1 MRSLWHSIMRGSL
14 YGLATLAVTL
24 SMGIAADYGIGPVQA
39 VASTLLDATSASA
52 PTPVQSLPAKDTS
65 TQAAPPL
72 IANQAL
78 TPFGPAIVGS
88 DPGAGRVRLPGHV
101 LDALAAAAP
110 EISESPNEAALKDS
124 MTLTLVFKRDH
135 AAQFERYMRAVYDPH
150 SKRYQHFLTP
160 TQIADRFG
168 PSRHAYEQAVG
179 YLRGQGFTLVE
190 RSKNRETLTV
200 SATRA
205 QVQQTF
211 ALDIRNYKIGD
222 TAFFANTED
231 PALPKGIA
239 SHVLSI
245 SGLANYGQPRNSGMF
260 VAAACVALIGWMY
273 IGLTFGTAGAGSFV
287 LYYLIASAAG
297 GAGIGG
303 LCAGLGYLANQG
315 YLWAFPPTTPPPVT
329 PPPPVNNS
337 NCGAAG
343 AWGSY
348 SGCNGQLNQQP
359 QQQQIERPLHAGS
372 HEAAFSSPRPAP
384 SVASATGA
392 GQTIGLLEF
401 DGFNPQDVKDF
412 LTLVHAPSET
422 FANLSEV
429 PVNGGVNT
437 PGSNQDEVLLDID
450 TAMTIAHDAKIVVY
464 DAPFNGQATSY
475 SALFNAMI
483 NHGVTIISN
492 SWASCEDQV
501 SAADAA
507 GIDAVLQTAA
517 ASGISVFN
525 GTGDHGD
532 ACLDGAQSTVSVPAD
547 SPNATAVGGSS
558 LTMGAGFSYGSETWW
573 NGAASVPQTGQG
585 GFGVSKFFARPSYQ
599 AGLNASAM
607 RSLPDVVINAD
618 PNSGMVICQA
628 SAGGCPTGLLYG
640 GTSMSAPAWA
650 AYAAVIN
657 QSQGKNLGAYNPRL
671 YPLSNTAA
679 FHNAASMSSDF
690 SHVGLGSPNIGKI
703 DLALS
708 GQSVGLPDQS
718 QSGAVALGP
727 TSSILAGVGSIA
739 ADGTSTGG
747 LLVYLHDAAGHAVDG
762 KAVTITASGGGAT
775 FSPSSAV
782 TTDSNGTAVF
792 TITDQTP
799 ETVTY
804 TVRDVTDG
812 IQLSQTAAIQF
823 SVPPAA
829 SAGISANPS
838 SVPAD
843 GQTAATIVVTLKD
856 SLNRPAPG
864 KTISVS
870 DSGAHAVISGPTPAV
885 TDANGQI
892 QFSATDQVNET
903 VTFTAVDVSDNNLTV
918 PGSGTVT
925 YSGSINTA
933 CGVGV
938 APTPGTGYTLSSYSS
953 GFPAAPLL
961 FYGNANLHCPGA
973 NNPAFTSAGTVL
985 ISDFLNG
992 GVYQVDLSGGVVST
1006 TNLISTLT
1014 PALGGLVYG
1023 KDGSVYASLGGEAG
1037 EIIQVDPTNGS
1048 QLRVLASGLT
1058 CPAGLAVDPLS
1069 GDLFFDDQCTGGG
1082 SDNASIY
1089 RIIDPANT
1097 DASKPTSVVVYATLP
1112 TTPNGGMAFAP
1123 NGTLYAVSGYYVS
1136 QTAQVEQISATNSA
1150 TIAVTPVTGVT
1161 SDYAVAIGATNPDG
1175 SAQSL
1180 IAEPSGNL
1188 SEIPISSP
1196 GAAVVLATGSPGV
1209 GVTGPDGCLYSAHYD
1224 TVYRLANSTGDCTFA
1239 PTSPAPALNL
1249 SPAAVTPNPAQG
1261 STQTLTA
1268 KLHNV
1273 SGLAGVPVFFA
1284 VKGAN
1289 AQIKMVDTDADGNA
1303 VLKYTAILAGNDTI
1317 TASTIANSTALTSN
1331 TVKLTWTA
1339 GKHVTF
1345 LSLNSGPQ
1353 EGAINHAVNVVA
1365 SLSDV
1370 SVSPATAIS
1379 GQTVILSL
1387 SGASCSATTSSSGSA
1402 TCALTP
1408 SEQGTGTLTASFA
1421 GNSQW
1426 VAATTSVG
1434 FNVIGPPASAPTVAI
1449 SVNPKTVAAG
1459 ANATLTWSST
1469 NATACAAS
1477 GSWGGTEATSGTQN
1491 VTPAANGTFTY
1502 MLTCTGAGGS
1512 SAASAVLS
1520 ASLAAVTV
1528 TARSGGGVFSGWL
1541 SLLLGLLVLLRLG
1554 AVMHVR
1560 ASIPA
1565 MRGIDGVGAGPRA
1578 SDGLFRTMRV
1588 GAVLVLVLV
1597 LASTVPAH
1605 ADQSTAVDSA
1615 SASNQPAAWVDPLY
1629 IGVRVGG
1636 MPAHLDSSR
1645 IDQGLAALGYGS
1657 VNSSTSTSATGG
1669 TAYIGYE
1676 FNPVAGVEFGYTHR
1690 SSTVTM
1696 LNGTVAST
1704 ANLVPLLQDTAEL
1717 IRGYGNI
1724 YSLSYRGRFALAPKI
1739 SVDPRLGAFFWDT
1752 KVTAE
1757 SGSSGVDITHQG
1769 GGVTAGV
1776 SLAYRVWRGLE
1787 LGLGVDYFRGS
1798 PHNIATLYGGSLEWR
1813 FGD

>member
-1 MRSLWHSIMRGSL
+1 MRSLWHSVTRGL
-14 YGLATLAVTL
+14 LHGLAGLAVAL
-24 SMGIAADYGIGPVQA
+24 AVGIAADYGIGPVQA
-39 VASTLLDATSASA
+39 EASTVQNATAAPALASA
-52 PTPVQSLPAKDTS
+52 PAPAQSLPTSDTMPQS
-65 TQAAPPL
+65 TPVPVSAQVLAASG
-72 IANQAL
+72 A
-78 TPFGPAIVGS
+78 AIVGE
-88 DPGAGRVRLPGHV
+88 DPGAARVRLPGHV
-101 LDALAAAAP
+101 LDALAAAVPA
-110 EISESPNEAALKDS
+110 ISESSNEAALKDS
-124 MTLTLVFKRDH
+124 MTLTLVFKRDR
-135 AAQFERYMRAVYDPH
+135 AAQFDRYMRDVYDPN
-150 SKRYQHFLTP
+150 SKRYQRFLTP

-168 PSRHAYEQAVG
+168 PSRRVYEQALG

-190 RSKNRETLTV
+190 RSKNRMTLTV
-200 SATRA
+200 RATRA
-205 QVQQTF
+205 QVQQTL

-222 TAFFANTED
+222 AVFFANTAD

-239 SHVLSI
+239 SHVLAI
-245 SGLANYGQPRNSGMF
+245 SGLANYGQPRNSAMF
-260 VAAACVALIGWMY
+260 VAAACVALIGSMY
-273 IGLTFGTAGAGSFV
+273 IGLTFGTGGFV
-287 LYYLIASAAG
+287 LAYAAAAAG
-297 GAGIGG
+297 GGAIIGAICGG
-303 LCAGLGYLANQG
+303 LGNLANQG
-315 YLWAFPPTTPPPVT
+315 YLWAFPPNPPPPVT
-329 PPPPVNNS
+329 PPVKNN
-337 NCGAAG
+337 NCGSAG

-348 SGCNGQLNQQP
+348 ANCNGQLNQQP
-359 QQQQIERPLHAGS
+359 QQQQVERSLHAGS
-372 HEAAFSSPRPAP
+372 RGAALSPPQPAP

-412 LTLVHAPSET
+412 LDLVGAPSTT

-429 PVNGGVNT
+429 PVNGGVTT
-437 PGSNQDEVLLDID
+437 PGPNQDEVLLDVD

-525 GTGDHGD
+525 GTGDHGG
-532 ACLDGAQSTVSVPAD
+532 ACLDGAQNTVSVPAD
-547 SPNATAVGGSS
+547 SPNATAVGGTS
-558 LTMGAGFSYGSETWW
+558 LTMAPGFTYGSETWW
-573 NGAASVPQTGQG
+573 DGATSVPQTGQG
-585 GFGVSKFFARPSYQ
+585 GFGVSKFFGRPGYQ
-599 AGLNASAM
+599 AGLNTSAM
-607 RSLPDVVINAD
+607 RSVPDVVINAD
-618 PNSGMVICQA
+618 PNSGMIICQA

-690 SHVGLGSPNIGKI
+690 AHVGLGSPNIDKI
-703 DLALS
+703 NLALS

-727 TSSILAGVGSIA
+727 TSSILSGVNSIA

-747 LLVYLHDAAGHAVDG
+747 VLVYLHDAAGHAVDG
-762 KAVTITASGGGAT
+762 KTVTITASGGGAT

-782 TTDSNGTAVF
+782 TTVSNGTAVF
-792 TITDQTP
+792 IVTDLTP

-812 IQLSQTAAIQF
+812 IQLTQTAAIQF

-829 SAGISANPS
+829 SGGISANPS

-843 GQTAATIVVTLKD
+843 GQTAATITVTLKD
-856 SLNRPAPG
+856 SLNRPTPG
-864 KTISVS
+864 KTVSIS
-870 DSGAHAVISGPTPAV
+870 DGGAHAVITGPTPAV

-903 VTFTAVDVSDNNLTV
+903 VTFTAVDVSDNNLAV
-918 PGSGTVT
+918 PGSGTVD
-925 YSGSINTA
+925 YSGSTNTA

-938 APTPGTGYTLSSYSS
+938 APTAGTGYTISSYSS

-973 NNPAFTSAGTVL
+973 NNPAFTSSGTVL

-992 GVYQVDLSGGVVST
+992 GIYQVGLSGGAVST

-1023 KDGSVYASLGGEAG
+1023 KDGSMYASLGGESG
-1037 EIIQVDPTNGS
+1037 EIIQVDPTNGT
-1048 QLRVLASGLT
+1048 QLRVVASALT

-1150 TIAVTPVTGVT
+1150 TVTVTPVTGVT
-1161 SDYAVAIGATNPDG
+1161 SDYAVAIGVTNPDG

-1180 IAEPSGNL
+1180 IVEPSGNL

-1224 TVYRLANSTGDCTFA
+1224 TVYRLANSTGNCTFA

-1249 SPAAVTPNPAQG
+1249 TPTAITPNPAQG

-1268 KLHNV
+1268 ELRNV
-1273 SGLAGVPVFFA
+1273 SPLSGVPVFFA

-1289 AQIKMVDTDADGNA
+1289 AQIKMVETDADGHA
-1303 VLKYTAILAGNDTI
+1303 VLQYTAIQAGSDTV
-1317 TASTIANSTALTSN
+1317 TASTTANSTALTSN
-1331 TVKLTWTA
+1331 TVRLTWTA

-1345 LSLNSGPQ
+1345 LSLNSSPE
-1353 EGAINHAVNVVA
+1353 EGMINHPTNLVA

-1370 SVSPATAIS
+1370 SASPAAAVS
-1379 GQTVILSL
+1379 GQTVTLSL
-1387 SGASCSATTSSSGSA
+1387 GGASCTATTGSSGIA

-1408 SEQGTGTLTASFA
+1408 SQPGTGTLTASFA
-1421 GNSQW
+1421 GNGQF

-1434 FNVIGPPASAPTVAI
+1434 FNVIGPSASAPTVAI
-1449 SVNPKTVAAG
+1449 SVNPNTVAAG
-1459 ANATLTWSST
+1459 ASATLTWSST
-1469 NATACAAS
+1469 NATACTAS
-1477 GSWGGTEATSGTQN
+1477 GAWSGSEAISGTQS

-1502 MLTCTGAGGS
+1502 TLTCTGAGGS
-1512 SAASAVLS
+1512 SVASAVLS
-1520 ASLAAVTV
+1520 ASLVAVTV
-1528 TARSGGGVFSGWL
+1528 TARSGGGAFSGWL
-1541 SLLLGLLVLLRLG
+1541 SLLLGLLVLVRLS
-1554 AVMHVR
+1554 AVMRVR
-1560 ASIPA
+1560 ALIPA
-1565 MRGIDGVGAGPRA
+1565 RRRIDRAGVRDQGH
-1578 SDGLFRTMRV
+1578 GLFGLMLV
-1588 GAVLVLVLV
+1588 GVVLV
-1597 LASTVPAH
+1597 LAGTGSAH
-1605 ADQSTAVDSA
+1605 AADPSTTDEPA
-1615 SASNQPAAWVDPLY
+1615 SANNQAATWVEPLY

-1636 MPAHLDSSR
+1636 MPGHVDSSSL
-1645 IDQGLAALGYGS
+1645 DQGLAALGYSG
-1657 VNSSTSTSATGG
+1657 VNSSTSTSTIGG
-1669 TAYIGYE
+1669 TVYIGYE
-1676 FNPVAGVEFGYTHR
+1676 LNPLAGIEFGYTHR
-1690 SSTVTM
+1690 SSTVTT
-1696 LNGTVAST
+1696 LSGTVAST
-1704 ANLVPLLQDTAEL
+1704 ANIVPLLQDTAEL
-1717 IRGYGNI
+1717 IRDYGNI
-1724 YSLSYRGRFALAPKI
+1724 FSLSLRGRFELAPGF

-1757 SGSSGVDITHQG
+1757 SGSSSVDITHQG

-1776 SLAYRVWRGLE
+1776 GLAYRVWRGSE

-1813 FGD
+1813 FGH

>member
-1 MRSLWHSIMRGSL
+1 MRSLWHSIIRGPL
-14 YGLATLAVTL
+14 YGFAGLAVTL
-24 SMGIAADYGIGPVQA
+24 AMGIAADYGIGPVQA
-39 VASTLLDATSASA
+39 EPSSLPGATSASA
-52 PTPVQSLPAKDTS
+52 RAPAPEPASAQSLPAKDTP
-65 TQAAPPL
+65 TRAAPDL
-72 IANQAL
+72 TANQAS
-78 TPFGPAIVGS
+78 TAFVPTIVGS

-101 LDALAAAAP
+101 LDALAVAVPA
-110 EISESPNEAALKDS
+110 ISESSNEAALKDS

-135 AAQFERYMRAVYDPH
+135 APQFERYMRAVYDPN
-150 SKRYQHFLTP
+150 SKRYQHYLTP

-168 PSRHAYEQAVG
+168 PSRRAYEQALG
-179 YLRGQGFTLVE
+179 YLRGQGFKLVE

-200 SATRA
+200 SAKRA
-205 QVQQTF
+205 QVQQTL

-222 TAFFANTED
+222 ATFFANTAD

-239 SHVLSI
+239 SHVLAI

-260 VAAACVALIGWMY
+260 VAAACVALIGWAY

-287 LYYLIASAAG
+287 LYYLVASAGG
-297 GAGIGG
+297 GALVGAF
-303 LCAGLGYLANQG
+303 CAGLGYLANQG
-315 YLWAFPPTTPPPVT
+315 YLWAFPPTTPPPT
-329 PPPPVNNS
+329 TQPNPPVNNS
-337 NCGAAG
+337 NCGSAG
-343 AWGSY
+343 SWGSY
-348 SGCNGQLNQQP
+348 SGCNGQLNPQP
-359 QQQQIERPLHAGS
+359 QGQQVENSLRAGS
-372 HEAAFSSPRPAP
+372 RAAAFSLPRPAP
-384 SVASATGA
+384 GVAGATGA

-412 LTLVHAPSET
+412 LTLVGAPSTT

-429 PVNGGVNT
+429 PVNGGVTT

-525 GTGDHGD
+525 GTGDHGG

-558 LTMGAGFSYGSETWW
+558 LTMGPGFTYGTETWW
-573 NGAASVPQTGQG
+573 DGAASVPQTGQG
-585 GFGVSKFFARPSYQ
+585 GFGISKYFARPGYQ

-618 PNSGMVICQA
+618 PTSGMVICQA

-679 FHNAASMSSDF
+679 FHSATSMSSDF

-703 DLALS
+703 NLALS

-718 QSGAVALGP
+718 RSGAVALGP
-727 TSSILAGVGSIA
+727 TSSILVGVGSIA
-739 ADGTSTGG
+739 ADGASTGG

-762 KAVTITASGGGAT
+762 KAVTITANGGGAT
-775 FSPSSAV
+775 VSPSSAV

-812 IQLSQTAAIQF
+812 VQLSQTAAIHF

-843 GQTAATIVVTLKD
+843 GQTAATIIVTLKD
-856 SLNRPAPG
+856 SLNRPTPG

-870 DSGAHAVISGPTPAV
+870 DGGAHAVITGPTPAV

-903 VTFTAVDVSDNNLTV
+903 VTFTAIDVSDNNLAV
-918 PGSGTVT
+918 PGSGAVT
-925 YSGSINTA
+925 YSGSVNTA

-938 APTPGTGYTLSSYSS
+938 APTAATGYTISSYSS

-973 NNPAFTSAGTVL
+973 NNPAFTSSGAVL

-992 GVYQVDLSGGVVST
+992 GIYQVGLSGGLVST

-1023 KDGSVYASLGGEAG
+1023 KDGSLYASLGGEAG
-1037 EIIQVDPTNGS
+1037 EIIEVDPANGT
-1048 QLRVLASGLT
+1048 QLRVVASGLT

-1097 DASKPTSVVVYATLP
+1097 DAGKPTSVVVYATLP

-1123 NGTLYAVSGYYVS
+1123 NGTLYAVSGYYLS
-1136 QTAQVEQISATNSA
+1136 QTAPVEQISATSSA
-1150 TIAVTPVTGVT
+1150 TVTVTTVAGVT

-1188 SEIPISSP
+1188 TEIPIGSP

-1224 TVYRLANSTGDCTFA
+1224 TVYRLANSTGNCTFA

-1249 SPAAVTPNPAQG
+1249 TPIAITPNPAQG

-1273 SGLAGVPVFFA
+1273 STLAGVPVFFA

-1303 VLKYTAILAGNDTI
+1303 ILKYTAIQAGNDTV
-1317 TASTIANSTALTSN
+1317 TASTTANDTALTSN
-1331 TVKLTWTA
+1331 TVKLAWTA

-1345 LSLNSGPQ
+1345 LSLNSSPE
-1353 EGAINHAVNVVA
+1353 EGTISHAVNVVA

-1370 SVSPATAIS
+1370 SASPAAAIS
-1379 GQTVILSL
+1379 GQTVTLSL
-1387 SGASCSATTSSSGSA
+1387 DGSSCTAITGSSGNA

-1408 SEQGTGTLTASFA
+1408 SQSGTGTLTAGFA
-1421 GNSQW
+1421 GNGRF
-1426 VAATTSVG
+1426 VASTTSVG
-1434 FNVIGPPASAPTVAI
+1434 FNVIGPPTSAPTVAI

-1459 ANATLTWSST
+1459 ASATLTWSST
-1469 NATACAAS
+1469 NTTACTAS
-1477 GSWGGTEATSGTQN
+1477 GSWSGSEPTSGTQS
-1491 VTPAANGTFTY
+1491 VTPAANGTYTY
-1502 MLTCTGAGGS
+1502 TLTCTGAGGS
-1512 SAASAVLS
+1512 SAASVVLS
-1520 ASLAAVTV
+1520 ASLVAVTV
-1528 TARSGGGVFSGWL
+1528 TARSGGGSFSGWL
-1541 SLLLGLLVLLRLG
+1541 SLFLSLLVLLRLG
-1554 AVMHVR
+1554 A
-1560 ASIPA
+1560 I
-1565 MRGIDGVGAGPRA
+1565 
-1578 SDGLFRTMRV
+1578 MRV
-1588 GAVLVLVLV
+1588 GDGPFSKMLVSALLVF
-1597 LASTVPAH
+1597 AGTVPAH
-1605 ADQSTAVDSA
+1605 ADQSMTEGSVSP
-1615 SASNQPAAWVDPLY
+1615 SNQSGSWVDPLY
-1629 IGVRVGG
+1629 IGIRVGG
-1636 MPAHLDSSR
+1636 MPVHLDSSKL
-1645 IDQGLAALGYGS
+1645 DQGLAALGYSG
-1657 VNSSTSTSATGG
+1657 VNSSTGESAIGG

-1690 SSTVTM
+1690 SSTTTS
-1696 LNGTVAST
+1696 LNGTVPST
-1704 ANLVPLLQDTAEL
+1704 ANIVPLLRDTAEL
-1717 IRGYGNI
+1717 IRGYGNLF
-1724 YSLSYRGRFALAPKI
+1724 SLSYRGRFELAPGF
-1739 SVDPRLGAFFWDT
+1739 SVDPRFGAFFWDT

-1757 SGSSGVDITHQG
+1757 SGSSSVDVTHQG

-1776 SLAYRVWRGLE
+1776 GLAYRVWRGLE

-1798 PHNIATLYGGSLEWR
+1798 PHNIASLYGGSLEWR
-1813 FGD
+1813 FGH